1 MKYIA
6 RFVSVVA
13 VAASAA
19 ATQAGNGLPP
29 VGGMM
34 PPPGGMLPPPPPPPP
49 PPGAG
54 GQNGGPMM
62 GGPGGMMG
70 GPGGMM
76 GGPGGMMGGPGGGQQ
91 GGPGQGGAGGPM
103 GAPHSGPAA
112 RQIAMLLAIAAD
124 ADQSHDVT
132 AQEWATFL
140 ASLNAD
146 STTGAVDLTALGAAL
161 PPHPAPAGVDAATL
175 LTRLFDKDQDG
186 TVTLTDLNAFFA
198 LLDADG
204 DGALS
209 ADELAPPHGGPGGD
223 QNCQGGPNGLGGAAD
238 AWMAAMLLA
247 RAADADQSGDVT
259 AEEWASFLASLSA
272 DENGVVDPAALAAA
286 LPAPPNHG
294 QGNMARPLA
303 RLFDRNHDGSVSLD
317 DLNAYFAILDKDGDG
332 ALSHDELAPPRPFR
346 GADHRAARALFR
358 AADADGDKT
367 VTADEWTSF
376 LDGLT
381 VDDAGAVSLD
391 DLASKLPAPPH
402 GWPSDTSKR
411 DAILLHA
418 FDLDQDGVVTKAD
431 LQAVFDSYDKNAD
444 AQLKRG
450 EMKRSRR

>member
-13 VAASAA
+13 VAATAA
-19 ATQAGNGLPP
+19 ASQAGNNMPP
-29 VGGMM
+29 MGGMM
-34 PPPGGMLPPPPPPPP
+34 PPPPPGGMMPPPPPNG
-49 PPGAG
+49 GA
-54 GQNGGPMM
+54 QNGGPMM

-76 GGPGGMMGGPGGGQQ
+76 GGPQNGGQQ
-91 GGPGQGGAGGPM
+91 GGSGGPQ
-103 GAPHSGPAA
+103 GAPHSGPEAH
-112 RQIAMLLAIAAD
+112 QIAMLLAIAAD
-124 ADQSHDVT
+124 ADKSRDVT
-132 AQEWATFL
+132 ADEWAAFL

-146 STTGAVDLTALGAAL
+146 SSGAVDLAALAAAL

-198 LLDADG
+198 LLDKDG

-223 QNCQGGPNGLGGAAD
+223 QNCHGGPDGLGGAPD

-247 RAADADQSGDVT
+247 KAADADQSGDVS
-259 AEEWASFLASLSA
+259 ADEWASFLASLTV
-272 DENGVVDPAALAAA
+272 DENGVVDPDSLAAV
-286 LPAPPNHG
+286 LPTPPNHG
-294 QGNMARPLA
+294 HGNMAKPIG
-303 RLFDRNHDGSVSLD
+303 RLFDRDKSGAVDLA
-317 DLNAYFAILDKDGDG
+317 DLNAYFAVLDKDGDG

-346 GADHRAARALFR
+346 GKDHRAANALFR

-367 VTADEWTSF
+367 VTADEWASF
-376 LDGLT
+376 LAGLT
-381 VDDAGAVSLD
+381 VDSAGAVSLD
-391 DLASKLPAPPH
+391 DLASKLPAPPR
-402 GWPSDTSKR
+402 GWPSDTTKR
-411 DAILLHA
+411 DALLLHA
-418 FDLDQDGVVTKAD
+418 FDLDGDGVVTTTD
-431 LQAVFDSYDKNAD
+431 LQSVFDSYDKNAD
-444 AQLKRG
+444 AQLKRA